1 MLSTLPLKCSLSKF
15 SKTVGPQIHPF
26 CGSNSFFKIYISL
39 GHNNNIHCLARAI
52 NQLAAAMFTIQ
63 NKNIEQQLKEFLLVS
78 DTDADCDVVWT
89 NTEWFKP
96 ILNKLNP
103 DFHYVYTPT
112 LKS

>member
-1 MLSTLPLKCSLSKF
+1 
-15 SKTVGPQIHPF
+15 
-26 CGSNSFFKIYISL
+26 
-39 GHNNNIHCLARAI
+39 
-52 NQLAAAMFTIQ
+52 MFTIQ